1 VARQAPG
8 RPQGVTAAQRPIG
21 PAVTTHPLRPPV
33 EYGAAMPE
41 ISPVIP
47 GGQVSIRRARTS
59 DVPAIKRLVDTYTG
73 QRVLLAKDTVTLYES
88 VQEFRVAE
96 QGGAVI
102 GCGALHVLWEDLG
115 EVRTLAVAP
124 ERRGRRIGDLLL
136 TELIAGARELGLRRL
151 FALTFQT
158 RFFARHGF
166 VEISD
171 APVDSEVYSQL
182 RRSYDAGI
190 AEFLDLEYVKPN
202 TLGNSR
208 MLLTLDGHSASTNL
222 NGR

>member
-1 VARQAPG
+1 MPDSTSARTTG
-8 RPQGVTAAQRPIG
+8 AAVSQSG
-21 PAVTTHPLRPPV
+21 PALV
-33 EYGAAMPE
+33 
-41 ISPVIP
+41 
-47 GGQVSIRRARTS
+47 RRARTA
-59 DVPAIKRLVDTYTG
+59 DIPAIKELVDTYTG
-73 QRVLLAKDTVTLYES
+73 QRLLLAKDTVTLYEA

-96 QGGAVI
+96 LDGAVA

-115 EVRTLAVAP
+115 EIRTLAVAP
-124 ERRGRRIGDLLL
+124 DRRGHRIGDLLL
-136 TELIAGARELGLRRL
+136 GELIGAARELGLQRL

-166 VEISD
+166 VEIQGT
-171 APVDSEVYSQL
+171 PVDPDVYSQL

-208 MLLTLDGHSASTNL
+208 MLLNL
-222 NGR
+222 

>member
-1 VARQAPG
+1 
-8 RPQGVTAAQRPIG
+8 
-21 PAVTTHPLRPPV
+21 
-33 EYGAAMPE
+33 MPE
-41 ISPVIP
+41 ISPANP
-47 GGQVSIRRARTS
+47 GGQVLIRRARTR
-59 DVPAIKRLVDTYTG
+59 DVPAIKHLVDTYTG

-96 QGGAVI
+96 QGGVVI
-102 GCGALHVLWEDLG
+102 GCGAVHVLWEDLG
-115 EVRTLAVAP
+115 EIRTLAVAP

-136 TELIAGARELGLRRL
+136 GELIAGARELGLRRL

-166 VEISD
+166 TEID
-171 APVDSEVYSQL
+171 GTPVAPEAYAQM
-182 RRSYDAGI
+182 RRSYDEGI

-208 MLLTLDGHSASTNL
+208 MLLTLEDHPHTAEPAGDGRASL
-222 NGR
+222 RFEPSSGS

>member
-1 VARQAPG
+1 
-8 RPQGVTAAQRPIG
+8 
-21 PAVTTHPLRPPV
+21 
-33 EYGAAMPE
+33 MPE
-41 ISPVIP
+41 ISPANP
-47 GGQVSIRRARTS
+47 GGQVLIRRARTS
-59 DVPAIKRLVDTYTG
+59 DVPAIKQLVDTYTG

-96 QGGAVI
+96 LDGAVI
-102 GCGALHVLWEDLG
+102 GCGAVHVLWEDLG
-115 EVRTLAVAP
+115 EIRTLAVAP

-136 TELIAGARELGLRRL
+136 GELIDEARELGLSRL

-166 VEISD
+166 TEIDGTPVE
-171 APVDSEVYSQL
+171 PEVYSQL

-208 MLLTLDGHSASTNL
+208 MLLTLDSC
-222 NGR
+222 

>member
-1 VARQAPG
+1 
-8 RPQGVTAAQRPIG
+8 
-21 PAVTTHPLRPPV
+21 
-33 EYGAAMPE
+33 MPE
-41 ISPVIP
+41 ISPANAADHIL
-47 GGQVSIRRARTS
+47 IRRARTS
-59 DVPAIKRLVDTYTG
+59 DVPAIKDLVDTYTG

-96 QGGAVI
+96 QDGAVI
-102 GCGALHVLWEDLG
+102 GCGAVHVLWEDLG
-115 EVRTLAVAP
+115 EIRTLAVAP

-136 TELIAGARELGLRRL
+136 GELIAGARELGLHRL

-166 VEISD
+166 IEID
-171 APVDSEVYSQL
+171 DTPVDTEVYAQL

-202 TLGNSR
+202 TLGNCR
-208 MLLTLDGHSASTNL
+208 MLLTLDSRPHAPERAA
-222 NGR
+222 NGRWPLGAEPSRGG

>member
-1 VARQAPG
+1 
-8 RPQGVTAAQRPIG
+8 
-21 PAVTTHPLRPPV
+21 
-33 EYGAAMPE
+33 MPE
-41 ISPVIP
+41 ISAAHP
-47 GGQVSIRRARTS
+47 GDQVQIRRARTS
-59 DVPAIKRLVDTYTG
+59 DVLAIKHLVDTYTG

-96 QGGAVI
+96 LGGAVI
-102 GCGALHVLWEDLG
+102 GCGAVHVLWEDLG
-115 EVRTLAVAP
+115 EIRTLAVAP
-124 ERRGRRIGDLLL
+124 ERRGRGIGDLLL
-136 TELIAGARELGLRRL
+136 GELIAGARELGLRRL

-166 VEISD
+166 TEIDGTPVE
-171 APVDSEVYSQL
+171 PEVYSQL

-208 MLLTLDGHSASTNL
+208 MLLTLEDRARAPELSADGRGQLVSEPSRE
-222 NGR
+222 G